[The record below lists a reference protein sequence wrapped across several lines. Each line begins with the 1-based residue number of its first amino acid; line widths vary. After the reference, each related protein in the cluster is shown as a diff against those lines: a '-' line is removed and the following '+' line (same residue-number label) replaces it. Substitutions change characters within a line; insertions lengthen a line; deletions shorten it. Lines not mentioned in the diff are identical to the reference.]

1 MTILHGVVTKAGAM
15 SKTVTVTV
23 SRKVV
28 HPILLK
34 VSEAPGR
41 GQRCASNELE
51 CSSSIVFLAGNDT
64 A

>member
-34 VSEAPGR
+34 VS
-41 GQRCASNELE
+41 
-51 CSSSIVFLAGNDT
+51 
-64 A
+64 